1 MVAARQ
7 RHQSRSRG
15 QHHPSIPPSPY
26 SAHHHLPGPQ
36 PNPYSPYGIDDA
48 SPKYTTS
55 ASSGGGN
62 YTTSPAP
69 PGHFEIPA
77 AKRQRVSDA
86 VISRRPSQTAS
97 HSATANPRNSHVM
110 DGQTRPTLPRA
121 KEAPARR
128 EEAVSRGQSEGREL
142 VPPSA
147 SPTVA
152 KPKRVRTGCL
162 TCRNRHLK
170 CDEALPTCLNCQK
183 SNRKCERGVRLNFID
198 LKVEQPPVLL
208 PPVDWKVKFQDE
220 SRQIASEYVGGAAKY
235 AKLASRPVSPLR
247 ATTAGEGTRPPRPG
261 PAVDPSPSRVI
272 ESNRAAPFASNH
284 AVYYPGRL
292 SRSTHDQPFSGYEDQ
307 LAHTHSRKSSDAFL
321 ALSAGPTPGSSHSGG
336 GGRAPSFGLG
346 PLHDP
351 YALLEEAYHSGYGY
365 RSGDGSSVAS
375 SLVPQ
380 GVAASSSGSYRHATG
395 SGAPD
400 PHDGLM
406 TPQSERTGERD
417 YLNTPEEIHYM
428 QVFIE
433 DVAVWMDSLDNQK
446 HFGRIIPYL
455 ALKSPMLLNA
465 FFACGVKHLTL
476 VSGGGYKDD
485 KALYYYDTATTQLLR
500 SLQNPE
506 RDTEECAT
514 TAVVLNV
521 YEIMSERPAARMNHI
536 AGARALIRECKWNA
550 KSTGIGAAC
559 FWLNVGM
566 EILSC
571 LAYNWAIEWDPDHWG
586 IDPND
591 LMHMTADS
599 PSRESK
605 ASNSSEA
612 GHRTTGTAPDELPLL
627 LSSIT
632 GVGNEEIWVHRI
644 LYIVAKVA
652 NFRASIPR
660 FQEPNP
666 HDEQVKL
673 QGRFQEWQQLKHWCD
688 TWNTNCPR
696 SLRPYGYL
704 FAASTKS
711 AFPNVWLIK
720 RVAIVGR
727 LFYHTAMCLLAQI
740 NPLKPPHHDDEE
752 SRIQQLHHAHQVCGI
767 IAHTKDAG
775 VSSVAIRS
783 LAIAGAVLRDPREQN
798 EVLAMVNRV
807 FRITGWNLK
816 GIVGE
821 LRRAWGWDPPDVPPS
836 TATST
841 GPSLPP
847 HNAPAS
853 VIAPAAQG
861 GTLGAAAVL
870 NQLFGPR
877 DPPAQAPT
885 HQRQDDARRTS
896 QPPLPPV
903 MAPAA
908 VAAAAERHR
917 HASLT
922 SNPTPPVLP
931 PYSLFS
937 AGSASAAPPGAGSG
951 ARHSSITSSNHPS
964 PPGRAHTPASVSST
978 AANAPTPPSRPMV
991 NPLLAQ
997 ADFNQPNHPY
1007 REWYKP
1013 PEKGSGPHHSF
1024 GSGGGGLWPY

>member
-1 MVAARQ
+1 
-7 RHQSRSRG
+7 
-15 QHHPSIPPSPY
+15 
-26 SAHHHLPGPQ
+26 
-36 PNPYSPYGIDDA
+36 
-48 SPKYTTS
+48 
-55 ASSGGGN
+55 
-62 YTTSPAP
+62 
-69 PGHFEIPA
+69 
-77 AKRQRVSDA
+77 
-86 VISRRPSQTAS
+86 
-97 HSATANPRNSHVM
+97 
-110 DGQTRPTLPRA
+110 
-121 KEAPARR
+121 
-128 EEAVSRGQSEGREL
+128 
-142 VPPSA
+142 
-147 SPTVA
+147 
-152 KPKRVRTGCL
+152 
-162 TCRNRHLK
+162 
-170 CDEALPTCLNCQK
+170 
-183 SNRKCERGVRLNFID
+183 
-198 LKVEQPPVLL
+198 
-208 PPVDWKVKFQDE
+208 
-220 SRQIASEYVGGAAKY
+220 
-235 AKLASRPVSPLR
+235 
-247 ATTAGEGTRPPRPG
+247 
-261 PAVDPSPSRVI
+261 
-272 ESNRAAPFASNH
+272 
-284 AVYYPGRL
+284 
-292 SRSTHDQPFSGYEDQ
+292 
-307 LAHTHSRKSSDAFL
+307 
-321 ALSAGPTPGSSHSGG
+321 
-336 GGRAPSFGLG
+336 
-346 PLHDP
+346 
-351 YALLEEAYHSGYGY
+351 
-365 RSGDGSSVAS
+365 
-375 SLVPQ
+375 
-380 GVAASSSGSYRHATG
+380 
-395 SGAPD
+395 
-400 PHDGLM
+400 M
-406 TPQSERTGERD
+406 TPQSEKTGERD

-571 LAYNWAIEWDPDHWG
+571 LANNWAIEWDPDHWG
-586 IDPND
+586 IDTNE
-591 LMHMTADS
+591 LMDMTADS

-612 GHRTTGTAPDELPLL
+612 GHHTTGTAAEELPLL
-627 LSSIT
+627 LSSIA

-652 NFRASIPR
+652 NFRASIPQ

-711 AFPNVWLIK
+711 AFPNVWYVTDAHSAPLPQLRQPDAQMHRLPIQWQLRLTLCDRLIK

-877 DPPAQAPT
+877 DPPGQSPM
-885 HQRQDDARRTS
+885 QQQQDEARRTS
-896 QPPLPPV
+896 QPPQPPLPPV
-903 MAPAA
+903 MPPAA

-931 PYSLFS
+931 SYSAFS
-937 AGSASAAPPGAGSG
+937 AGSASAAAGPAGSG
-951 ARHSSITSSNHPS
+951 ARHSSIASSNHPS
-964 PPGRAHTPASVSST
+964 PAGTAHTPASISST

-1013 PEKGSGPHHSF
+1013 PEKGSGSHHSF

>member
-1 MVAARQ
+1 
-7 RHQSRSRG
+7 
-15 QHHPSIPPSPY
+15 
-26 SAHHHLPGPQ
+26 
-36 PNPYSPYGIDDA
+36 
-48 SPKYTTS
+48 
-55 ASSGGGN
+55 
-62 YTTSPAP
+62 
-69 PGHFEIPA
+69 
-77 AKRQRVSDA
+77 
-86 VISRRPSQTAS
+86 
-97 HSATANPRNSHVM
+97 
-110 DGQTRPTLPRA
+110 
-121 KEAPARR
+121 
-128 EEAVSRGQSEGREL
+128 
-142 VPPSA
+142 
-147 SPTVA
+147 
-152 KPKRVRTGCL
+152 
-162 TCRNRHLK
+162 
-170 CDEALPTCLNCQK
+170 
-183 SNRKCERGVRLNFID
+183 
-198 LKVEQPPVLL
+198 
-208 PPVDWKVKFQDE
+208 
-220 SRQIASEYVGGAAKY
+220 
-235 AKLASRPVSPLR
+235 
-247 ATTAGEGTRPPRPG
+247 
-261 PAVDPSPSRVI
+261 
-272 ESNRAAPFASNH
+272 
-284 AVYYPGRL
+284 
-292 SRSTHDQPFSGYEDQ
+292 
-307 LAHTHSRKSSDAFL
+307 
-321 ALSAGPTPGSSHSGG
+321 
-336 GGRAPSFGLG
+336 
-346 PLHDP
+346 
-351 YALLEEAYHSGYGY
+351 
-365 RSGDGSSVAS
+365 
-375 SLVPQ
+375 
-380 GVAASSSGSYRHATG
+380 
-395 SGAPD
+395 
-400 PHDGLM
+400 M

-433 DVAVWMDSLDNQK
+433 DVAIWMDSLDNQK

-476 VSGGGYKDD
+476 VDGGSYKDD

-571 LAYNWAIEWDPDHWG
+571 LGSNWELAWDPDHWG
-586 IDPND
+586 IDPSE
-591 LMHMTADS
+591 LMNMTAD
-599 PSRESK
+599 PPGREGK
-605 ASNSSEA
+605 TSNTSDTC
-612 GHRTTGTAPDELPLL
+612 HHTTGAAAEELPFF
-627 LSSIT
+627 LSSIA

-652 NFRASIPR
+652 NFRASIPQL
-660 FQEPNP
+660 QEPNP
-666 HDEQVKL
+666 HGEQVRL
-673 QGRFQEWQQLKHWCD
+673 QERFHEWQQLKHWCD
-688 TWNTNCPR
+688 TWNANCPR

-711 AFPNVWLIK
+711 AFPNVWYVICYIVILPRQKQQHQMPVEVVFILTPKYRLIK

-807 FRITGWNLK
+807 YRMTGWNLK
-816 GIVGE
+816 GIIGE

-841 GPSLPP
+841 GQSLPS
-847 HNAPAS
+847 HVTSAP

-861 GTLGAAAVL
+861 GTLGAAAVIS
-870 NQLFGPR
+870 QLFGPR
-877 DPPAQAPT
+877 DTPAQPAM
-885 HQRQDDARRTS
+885 QDDGRRTS

-903 MAPAA
+903 LPSAA
-908 VAAAAERHR
+908 VAAAAAAERHR

-922 SNPTPPVLP
+922 SNPPPPVLP
-931 PYSLFS
+931 SYSMFS
-937 AGSASAAPPGAGSG
+937 AASASSTGAAGAG
-951 ARHSSITSSNHPS
+951 ARHGSIASSNHPS
-964 PPGRAHTPASVSST
+964 PAGTAHTPASVSST

-1013 PEKGSGPHHSF
+1013 PEKGSGSHHSF